1 MPIKWQKIL
10 HMKIVILDGYTLN
23 PGDLSW
29 ENLKELGSLTVND
42 RTQFSNEVIIE
53 AIGEAEIIFTNKTP
67 LPKEVLTE
75 VPNVKYIGVLA
86 TGFNVVDIEAAKDL
100 GITVTNIPSYGTTAV
115 AQMTM
120 ALLLEMCHH
129 VGEHNRAVRTGEW
142 SRSKD
147 FCFWNYPLI
156 ELEGKT
162 MGIIGFGRIGQATA
176 KLALAFGMKVI
187 TSGSSSKPE
196 SQLGPVKQVDMDEL
210 LATSHVIS
218 LHCPLTPE
226 TEGIINATNIA
237 KMKDGAMLINT
248 SRGLLIVEQ
257 DLKEA
262 LDKGKIAWAALDVV
276 SKEPIDSNN
285 VLLETD
291 NCIITPHIAW
301 APKESRERLLNT
313 AIENLESYLNGN
325 PINVVNK

>member
-1 MPIKWQKIL
+1 
-10 HMKIVILDGYTLN
+10 MKIVILDGHTLN

-29 ENLKELGSLTVND
+29 EKLKRLGSLTVND
-42 RTQFSNEVIIE
+42 RIQFSNEVIIE
-53 AIGEAEIIFTNKTP
+53 AIGDAEIIFTNKTP
-67 LPKEVLTE
+67 LPREVLVK

-86 TGFNVVDIEAAKDL
+86 TGYNVVDIEAAKDL

-129 VGEHNRAVRTGEW
+129 VGEHNRSVHKGEW

-187 TSGSSSKPE
+187 TSGSSRKPE
-196 SQLGPVKQVDMDEL
+196 SQAGQVKQVDMDEL
-210 LATSHVIS
+210 LATSDVIS

-226 TEGIINATNIA
+226 TEGLINTSNIA

-248 SRGLLIVEQ
+248 SRGQLIVEQ

-262 LDKGKIAWAALDVV
+262 LDQSKIAWAAVDVV

-285 VLLETD
+285 VLLKTD

-301 APKESRERLLNT
+301 APKASRERLLNT

-325 PINVVNK
+325 PINVVKK